1 MCRAKELVLQLDNI
15 LKELELE
22 YKKSKSESQRL
33 ENARQDILHH
43 MENGT
48 FDAVQGYKYAKSL
61 QLISKE
67 RRVMKDE
74 YDSLKILFNK
84 INPIKSVING
94 GIIKSMNELNR
105 REDIRNKGHEAY
117 NPRILGEIDKN
128 DVISQVVD
136 LINSSN

>member
-15 LKELELE
+15 LKELEFE
-22 YKKSKSESQRL
+22 YKKSKAESLRL
-33 ENARQDILHH
+33 ESARQDILHH
-43 MENGT
+43 MENGV

-61 QLISKE
+61 QLVSKE
-67 RRVMKDE
+67 RRIMKDE
-74 YDSLKILFNK
+74 YDCLEILFKK

-105 REDIRNKGHEAY
+105 REGIRNKGYEAY
-117 NPRILGEIDKN
+117 NPRVLGEIDKN